1 MTVIPNR
8 IQKSHSEGY
17 EKGYSAGYFAGRE
30 EGRKEGYDKGYTSG
44 QKSGSKGIT
53 RSHYLRNLKIA
64 TEKAIAKAKDRVEL
78 RREAINWGDLKCC
91 QAEYCE
97 DDEGFEI
104 YRVWVEE
111 ASPTCSEFQKFIAAE
126 LAREGYPNIEVY
138 TEW

>member
-1 MTVIPNR
+1 MSRNTARN
-8 IQKSHSEGY
+8 Q
-17 EKGYSAGYFAGRE
+17 
-30 EGRKEGYDKGYTSG
+30 
-44 QKSGSKGIT
+44 
-53 RSHYLRNLKIA
+53 YLRNLKIA
-64 TEKAIAKAKDRVEL
+64 AEEAIAKAKDRIEL

-97 DDEGFEI
+97 DDEGSEL
-104 YRVWVEE
+104 YRVWIEE